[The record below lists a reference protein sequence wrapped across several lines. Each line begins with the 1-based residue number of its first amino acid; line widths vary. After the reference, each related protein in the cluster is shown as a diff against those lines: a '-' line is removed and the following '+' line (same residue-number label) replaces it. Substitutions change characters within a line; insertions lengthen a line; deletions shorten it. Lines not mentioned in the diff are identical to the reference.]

1 VGEHGNEKMITEYV
15 KNQGRAGDE
24 CKKIHDESQ
33 LQLFQDL

>member
-1 VGEHGNEKMITEYV
+1 V

-24 CKKIHDESQ
+24 YKKIHDENQ